1 MDIKQI
7 NEQLQQFFEEQETY
21 CINLFDAGEGKELD
35 FITRIEGFKSKEEA
49 EEFAKKKY
57 GNRTDIEYQIEKQ
70 IMESNETKSIQEDI
84 KEDTQ
89 KIKQDII
96 KNIENLSVKSKDID
110 FEKIKEDLTYL
121 KLIFRQ
127 IKHGFIK

>member
-7 NEQLQQFFEEQETY
+7 NEQLQQFFEEQ
-21 CINLFDAGEGKELD
+21 D
-35 FITRIEGFKSKEEA
+35 
-49 EEFAKKKY
+49 
-57 GNRTDIEYQIEKQ
+57 EKQ
-70 IMESNETKSIQEDI
+70 IMESNETKSIQEDV
-84 KEDTQ
+84 KDDVKDDTQ